1 MLEQVAGELRTLAE
15 ATDAQFVAGQVLLQ
29 VSQELDRAL
38 AANQAPES
46 LQSVEG
52 EAGAA
57 MDRHIARQQQAFQ
70 KFRARTELSQRVGR
84 AIQQRFG
91 LQQWDWDS
99 IRRDIVAQGQATGNR
114 EKVCWEA
121 LELGTRVAERQD
133 ALATLLQELVAFHAR
148 MESGVQR
155 HLHQL
160 SDQFRVIRQGS
171 VATRAYDSGATGHSG
186 VPSLFIDRTR

>member
-15 ATDAQFVAGQVLLQ
+15 ATEAQFVAGQVLLQ
-29 VSQELDRAL
+29 ASQELDRAL

-99 IRRDIVAQGQATGNR
+99 IRRDIVA
-114 EKVCWEA
+114 
-121 LELGTRVAERQD
+121 
-133 ALATLLQELVAFHAR
+133 
-148 MESGVQR
+148 
-155 HLHQL
+155 
-160 SDQFRVIRQGS
+160 
-171 VATRAYDSGATGHSG
+171 
-186 VPSLFIDRTR
+186 